1 MTSRP
6 AKRRLFL
13 VDVWIAISLL
23 FVILGHCSVA
33 FAPAW
38 YEKLK
43 AWIYSFHMGAF
54 FFISGFLMHY
64 TRKPMKNF
72 SDYFLLIGDK
82 FRKFALPF
90 VVLGIL
96 LSLIPL
102 AQHHFSAK
110 AMRTALNLLQGVNT
124 SKKGALAT
132 PAGSN
137 DDNHFALMHGQTDI
151 IQYRQTVEPFYQML
165 DCKYR
170 FRQLLTSIAFPGTSP
185 AG

>member
-1 MTSRP
+1 MTNRP

-64 TRKPMKNF
+64 TRKPMKIF
-72 SDYFLLIGDK
+72 SDYLLLIGDK

-90 VVLGIL
+90 VILGIL

-110 AMRTALNLLQGVNT
+110 AMRTASASRSSST
-124 SKKGALAT
+124 CPTRARPRS
-132 PAGSN
+132 
-137 DDNHFALMHGQTDI
+137 
-151 IQYRQTVEPFYQML
+151 
-165 DCKYR
+165 
-170 FRQLLTSIAFPGTSP
+170 
-185 AG
+185 